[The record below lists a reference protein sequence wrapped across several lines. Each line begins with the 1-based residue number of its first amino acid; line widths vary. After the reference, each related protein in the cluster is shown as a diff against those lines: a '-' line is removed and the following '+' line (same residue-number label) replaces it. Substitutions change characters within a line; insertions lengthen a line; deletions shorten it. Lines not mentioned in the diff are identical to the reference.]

1 MQNIKSIS
9 IAVLMFTCGL
19 SEQIFAQT
27 RSSFIKGALIDNV
40 SKDRIG
46 FASIGITNTTLGTA
60 ANENGEFQL
69 RIEDLYKSEQITISC
84 IGYLTQTFQIDS
96 LLSVKQ
102 DSITI
107 YLTPDVALL
116 DEIVIQ
122 TAPID
127 PADII
132 RLALAFLDTN
142 YVQNPFNLELFSI
155 INTNDSI
162 TGETFK
168 IESVLNGYYEG
179 YKPKA
184 KKKFEIAHKRTT
196 GNNPL
201 KTINYG
207 YWPSFEIHVA
217 DLLTSEYS
225 MGIFNFNNLHK
236 FKLKYA
242 GVSIYENDTVYNIEY
257 YAPKPTAKITGY
269 GTVPKTYKGNI
280 YITTS
285 TNAIVRHEIETDS
298 FRYHV
303 IYKKMEDKYFP
314 YYFSGQRVNDFK
326 LPDGKREFRT
336 FNTLVVT
343 KVDLQNVKV
352 IDENA
357 NESDIS
363 QVRYDEKYWNEFYP
377 LESQ

>member
-1 MQNIKSIS
+1 
-9 IAVLMFTCGL
+9 MFTCGL
-19 SEQIFAQT
+19 SQTVIAQKT
-27 RSSFIKGALIDNV
+27 SRFIKGTLIDNV
-40 SKDRIG
+40 TKTGIG

-60 ANENGEFQL
+60 ANEKGEFTL
-69 RIEDLYKSEQITISC
+69 RIEDQYKSEQIKISC
-84 IGYLTQTFQIDS
+84 IGYITQTVKIDS
-96 LLSVKQ
+96 LLLVNK

-107 YLTPDVALL
+107 KLMPDVALL
-116 DEIVIQ
+116 DEIVLQ
-122 TAPID
+122 AAPID
-127 PADII
+127 PAEII
-132 RLALAFLDTN
+132 KLTLSSLDKN
-142 YVQNPFNLELFSI
+142 YMQSPFNIELFSI
-155 INTNDSI
+155 INANDSVS
-162 TGETFK
+162 GETFK
-168 IESVLNGYYEG
+168 VESIVNGYYEG
-179 YKPKA
+179 YKPKG

-207 YWPSFEIHVA
+207 YWPSFEIHAA
-217 DLLTSEYS
+217 DLLTTEYRK
-225 MGIFNFNNLHK
+225 GIFNLDNLHK

-285 TNAIVRHEIETDS
+285 TNAVVRHEIETES
-298 FRYHV
+298 FKYHV
-303 IYKKMEDKYFP
+303 IYNKLGDKYFP
-314 YYFSGQRVNDFK
+314 YYFSGLRVNDFK
-326 LPDGKREFRT
+326 LSGGKRKFKT

-357 NESDIS
+357 NESDINK
-363 QVRYDEKYWNEFYP
+363 VPYDEKYWSEFYP
-377 LESQ
+377 AGEAVSTHESAK